1 MITFWGCVVVRDLS
15 PANLSKKRAGSIK
28 AGWTSLGNHGN
39 NGWRKTRGTE
49 VLEHIRYRYFRAG
62 INIDPRR
69 LLWRGWLRNSA
80 ICSVAPTL
88 CSPRICCWLACF
100 QVSKAANAWVGE
112 EISGAISPRLEIN
125 TQGFVCS
132 LHALWTESQWYAPVS
147 KIVHLCS
154 SRFRCG
160 VCCEY
165 LRNSEDYSQWHVEAL
180 GRRYYTLL
188 IRD

>member
-1 MITFWGCVVVRDLS
+1 MVAQLRHLLCGSHSLLS
-15 PANLSKKRAGSIK
+15 QNLLLAR
-28 AGWTSLGNHGN
+28 
-39 NGWRKTRGTE
+39 
-49 VLEHIRYRYFRAG
+49 VLPG
-62 INIDPRR
+62 
-69 LLWRGWLRNSA
+69 L
-80 ICSVAPTL
+80 
-88 CSPRICCWLACF
+88 
-100 QVSKAANAWVGE
+100 QAANAWVGE